1 MRREKSGERV
11 LLGLHL
17 GIYLTFGS
25 DLGRIACG
33 MIAWFGPGWITFY
46 EEGKKHHFRRRNPG
60 IETST
65 ALRESCWET
74 TRFGLEM
81 FIELPGDSNR
91 LLSALSG
98 QKSGRGLRE
107 AAVHKYTKKKENQ
120 YSLFIQSLNFPRI
133 QPHRLLPIHTPF
145 PRALDRSLLIRKHH
159 KILLN
164 FRFRIQNLIGL
175 VHC

>member
-33 MIAWFGPGWITFY
+33 MIAWLGPGWITFY
-46 EEGKKHHFRRRNPG
+46 EGEKKEDYRRRKSG

-65 ALRESCWET
+65 ALRESCWEI

-91 LLSALSG
+91 LLSALSR
-98 QKSGRGLRE
+98 QKSGRGLK
-107 AAVHKYTKKKENQ
+107 AATVHDIERRKKTQYTHHL
-120 YSLFIQSLNFPRI
+120 YIQSLNFPLI

-145 PRALDRSLLIRKHH
+145 PRALNRSLLIRKHH
-159 KILLN
+159 KFPLN
-164 FRFRIQNLIGL
+164 FRFRI
-175 VHC
+175 

>member
-1 MRREKSGERV
+1 MESGF
-11 LLGLHL
+11 L

-25 DLGRIACG
+25 DLGRTACG

-46 EEGKKHHFRRRNPG
+46 EEGEKQNFRRRKSG

-65 ALRESCWET
+65 ALRESYWEI

-98 QKSGRGLRE
+98 QKSGRGLR
-107 AAVHKYTKKKENQ
+107 AAVIHSIRKRIKILYA
-120 YSLFIQSLNFPRI
+120 SFIQSLNFPLI
-133 QPHRLLPIHTPF
+133 QPHRLLAIHTPF
-145 PRALDRSLLIRKHH
+145 PRPLNRSLLIRKHH
-159 KILLN
+159 KFPLN
-164 FRFRIQNLIGL
+164 FRFRI
-175 VHC
+175 